1 MKRVNEQSSHM
12 RSVQFLFFFSS
23 EKSTMGNDVE
33 EGRIKCAKVNEN
45 YESKQMFEGRISLRS
60 TKSCLANEP
69 IIFILMVA
77 IAYCIGKMNASS
89 SEHICTYIL
98 LLSEGIS
105 TNVLTHLTTA
115 ITTFYLSD
123 FGVCDTNKTNVK

>member
-1 MKRVNEQSSHM
+1 
-12 RSVQFLFFFSS
+12 
-23 EKSTMGNDVE
+23 MGNDVSYSGVD

-69 IIFILMVA
+69 IAKKIIILILMVA

>member
-1 MKRVNEQSSHM
+1 
-12 RSVQFLFFFSS
+12 
-23 EKSTMGNDVE
+23 MGNDVSYSGVD

-69 IIFILMVA
+69 SQKKLLFL
-77 IAYCIGKMNASS
+77 AYCIGKMNASS

>member
-1 MKRVNEQSSHM
+1 
-12 RSVQFLFFFSS
+12 
-23 EKSTMGNDVE
+23 
-33 EGRIKCAKVNEN
+33 
-45 YESKQMFEGRISLRS
+45 
-60 TKSCLANEP
+60 
-69 IIFILMVA
+69 MVA

-123 FGVCDTNKTNVK
+123 FGVCDTNKTNVKWHSICFTAEDKYFKTYRNADNLCKNMFQNTHVFFSFNVQMDSARGPRKSFYFEEPIRRFVVS

>member
-12 RSVQFLFFFSS
+12 RSVQLFFIFSS
-23 EKSTMGNDVE
+23 EKSTMGNDVSYSGVD

-69 IIFILMVA
+69 SQ
-77 IAYCIGKMNASS
+77 KK
-89 SEHICTYIL
+89 L
-98 LLSEGIS
+98 L
-105 TNVLTHLTTA
+105 
-115 ITTFYLSD
+115 F
-123 FGVCDTNKTNVK
+123 

>member
-1 MKRVNEQSSHM
+1 
-12 RSVQFLFFFSS
+12 
-23 EKSTMGNDVE
+23 MGNDVSYSGVD

-89 SEHICTYIL
+89 SEHICTNIL